1 LELAVEQTV
10 KLPVLVP
17 QVAMVRAPLVVQ
29 LLVVQLLVVQL
40 LVLQRRCLQLPDLL
54 GQRGSNQQRNP
65 TTRG

>member
-17 QVAMVRAPLVVQ
+17 QVAMVRAP
-29 LLVVQLLVVQL
+29 LVVQLLVVQL

>member
-1 LELAVEQTV
+1 MEPVVE
-10 KLPVLVP
+10 PVVWRPVP
-17 QVAMVRAPLVVQ
+17 VPLVAMVRAP
-29 LLVVQLLVVQL
+29 LVVQL

>member
-1 LELAVEQTV
+1 MPARGQWAPVVERMV
-10 KLPVLVP
+10 WLPALVL
-17 QVAMVRAPLVVQ
+17 QVALVRAP
-29 LLVVQLLVVQL
+29 LVVQL

>member
-1 LELAVEQTV
+1 MEPVVE
-10 KLPVLVP
+10 PVLVP
-17 QVAMVRAPLVVQ
+17 LVAMVRAP
-29 LLVVQLLVVQL
+29 LVVQL

>member
-1 LELAVEQTV
+1 VEQTV

-17 QVAMVRAPLVVQ
+17 QVAMVRAP
-29 LLVVQLLVVQL
+29 LVVQLLVVQL

>member
-1 LELAVEQTV
+1 MPARGQWVPVVERMV
-10 KLPVLVP
+10 WLPALVL
-17 QVAMVRAPLVVQ
+17 QVALVRAP
-29 LLVVQLLVVQL
+29 LVVQL